1 MLTPLRRIFKPWV
14 LIPVVSAWS
23 LFFIACMTAGRTLVA
38 PPQIAGAKFVGS
50 KQCAQCHDEL
60 VAKFGTATHAKLSA
74 NTGLP
79 DGTGCEA
86 CHGPG
91 SLHVNAGGGAGTI
104 INPKKSPETC
114 FQCHLDKR
122 GQFSLPN
129 SHPVMSGKISCGDC
143 HDPHEGNAIKGTG
156 ADLETQIETC
166 TRCHT
171 AQKGPFVFE
180 HGAMKEG
187 CTICH
192 NPTLV
197 DGTSKQSVNMAWQIH
212 SIHRGEN
219 LANPYVLGTT
229 NYQEVR
235 FPGDLRVCTTC
246 HVGTSYQPDNIGAVA
261 SVRLRALCVLR
272 PASGTKSFFSHG
284 DAAVRHGRPC

>member
-1 MLTPLRRIFKPWV
+1 LRRIFKPWV
-14 LIPVVSAWS
+14 LIPAVSAWS

-192 NPTLV
+192 NPHGTINAKMLV
-197 DGTSKQSVNMAWQIH
+197 ARDANLCLRCHLERPDAGSSGQINANAIHHVAENHNTRLMQGTCWNAGCH
-212 SIHRGEN
+212 E
-219 LANPYVLGTT
+219 
-229 NYQEVR
+229 EVHGSNDQYH
-235 FPGDLRVCTTC
+235 F
-246 HVGTSYQPDNIGAVA
+246 
-261 SVRLRALCVLR
+261 R
-272 PASGTKSFFSHG
+272 P
-284 DAAVRHGRPC
+284 

>member
-74 NTGLP
+74 DTGLP

-192 NPTLV
+192 NPHGTINAKMLV
-197 DGTSKQSVNMAWQIH
+197 ARDANLCLRCHLERPDAGSSGQINANAIHHVAENHNSRLMQGTCWNAGCHEAPHGSN
-212 SIHRGEN
+212 
-219 LANPYVLGTT
+219 AN
-229 NYQEVR
+229 NHFR
-235 FPGDLRVCTTC
+235 R
-246 HVGTSYQPDNIGAVA
+246 
-261 SVRLRALCVLR
+261 
-272 PASGTKSFFSHG
+272 
-284 DAAVRHGRPC
+284 